1 MAIQQVTREIYDAN
15 GHVRTEIMEVNVPD
29 VNEEIQSKEEELL
42 RVYAEIQALKELR
55 DAQQ

>member
-1 MAIQQVTREIYDAN
+1 MAIKQVTRETYDEN
-15 GHVRTEIMEVNVPD
+15 GLVKTEIIETEVPD